1 MRMGRRQTGIA
12 IADRCVRNMLVR
24 GSKGNKIHKYRDFVA
39 MKTFFA
45 FILAVALGIAL
56 GVATALLRIAQSPW
70 DGNPPVSDSR
80 APVNT
85 TQSK

>member
-1 MRMGRRQTGIA
+1 
-12 IADRCVRNMLVR
+12 
-24 GSKGNKIHKYRDFVA
+24 

-45 FILAVALGIAL
+45 FFLAVVLGIAL

-70 DGNPPVSDSR
+70 DGNPPVTGSR
-80 APVNT
+80 AADNP